1 MNFISLFI
9 VLKGYIFFLRPKDT
23 DLTFVE
29 NFKKIFLVRFSLPAR
44 LPLLPPRKASIIL
57 ECKISTNQAI
67 QCKIMN
73 WGLRQIFI
81 ITNLSSLD
89 RVSLSEALDSLSAG
103 RFNEPVYNMHYDFD
117 HLKQNLWLHFFFV
130 GYVTNQ
136 QSHGR
141 TRTKR

>member
-23 DLTFVE
+23 DLIFVE

-103 RFNEPVYNMHYDFD
+103 RFKEPVYNMHYDFD

>member
-23 DLTFVE
+23 DLIFVE

>member
-1 MNFISLFI
+1 M
-9 VLKGYIFFLRPKDT
+9 
-23 DLTFVE
+23 
-29 NFKKIFLVRFSLPAR
+29 
-44 LPLLPPRKASIIL
+44 
-57 ECKISTNQAI
+57 
-67 QCKIMN
+67 QCKIIK
-73 WGLRQIFI
+73 WGLRIPICIWQIFI

-103 RFNEPVYNMHYDFD
+103 RFKEPVYNMHYDFD

>member
-23 DLTFVE
+23 DLIFVE

-103 RFNEPVYNMHYDFD
+103 RFKEPVYNMHYDFD

-130 GYVTNQ
+130 GYVANQ